1 MNKTVLF
8 SCLLTVVA
16 LTGCSGSRTKSDIQP
31 GYGYSYDYDYEANTP
46 EYSRH
51 FHTGVVA
58 EVFYLPE
65 HCFDNI
71 VTGSIL
77 SETLVTEI
85 IDVAQ
90 DGYGTIK
97 RTDRPQEGT
106 VKIIA
111 IRLPGGDTLY
121 SVQKNS
127 SFFSIGQSV
136 EILGTGTTHRVVSA
150 I

>member
-1 MNKTVLF
+1 MKKTVIL
-8 SCLLTVVA
+8 SCLLAMVA
-16 LTGCSGSRTKSDIQP
+16 LTGCSGSRTKTDIQP

-77 SETLVTEI
+77 SDTLVSEI
-85 IDVAQ
+85 IDVSQ
-90 DGYGTIK
+90 NGNGSIQ
-97 RTDRPQEGT
+97 RTDRPQEGS

-121 SVQKNS
+121 SVQKNN
-127 SFFSIGQSV
+127 SFFAIGQSV
-136 EILGTGTTHRVVSA
+136 QILGTGTTHRIVSA
-150 I
+150 L